1 MRRRAFLCQS
11 LIAAAASAA
20 LGSVVKR
27 RGGTIQTRGVVHA
40 DPPHL
45 LEIAKSHVQLAEAT
59 RSPSKLWGRLGGTE
73 AERASARLFAK
84 QLEPYARSIELEPFT
99 FHAHRPARWSLRL
112 QGSTDLTSAVPT
124 PFDARFPDGAVRAR
138 LHLIATD
145 SDWKDARGKVAFVE
159 ATMQGSVYRNSV
171 REGNLYKRAVEAGAA
186 GLVFSLPMKPGRWRA
201 VAPIDKAYAVRDET
215 YPDKKRPMPCFVVD
229 AVDGGLL
236 AAARSAQIDARVE
249 YQPRTQHEALNVVGY
264 LPGLGRSRVVIFNHL
279 DSFFSGAN
287 DNASGIATTVGLAS
301 RIAMLPPDK
310 RLADFH
316 FVGLAAHQ
324 DGGEGMRAFRARDP
338 KRYASL
344 TQAIL
349 VEHTD
354 ALGGNEAKAAGW
366 PESFNDR
373 RQAYLGSKGWPEIK
387 AALAD
392 LVKRSRVMT
401 VDPQMTDAC
410 IGDLLV
416 ICGELPSFCLIQ
428 GPPYYHTD
436 HDTIDKVS
444 REGMEAAVEFHM
456 RLLEVIGALATGS
469 VDR

>member
-1 MRRRAFLCQS
+1 MRRRAFLSQS
-11 LIAAAASAA
+11 VRAAAASVA
-20 LGSVVKR
+20 LGSVAR
-27 RGGTIQTRGVVHA
+27 PSGGVIQTRRVVGS
-40 DPPHL
+40 DPPDL
-45 LEIAKSHVQLAEAT
+45 LEVAKRHVQLAEAT
-59 RSPSKLWGRLGGTE
+59 RSHSQLWGRLGGSE

-84 QLEPYARSIELEPFT
+84 QLKPYARSVEVEPFT
-99 FHAHRPARWSLRL
+99 FSAYRPIRWSLRL
-112 QGSTDLTSAVPT
+112 HGSTELSSAVPT
-124 PFDARFPDGAVRAR
+124 PFDARFPDSAVRAP
-138 LHLIATD
+138 LHLISTE
-145 SDWKDARGKVAFVE
+145 SDWKEVRGRFAFVE
-159 ATMQGSVYRNSV
+159 ATMQASVYRNSV
-171 REGNLYKRAVEAGAA
+171 REGNLYKRAVGAGAA

-215 YPDKKRPMPCFVVD
+215 YPDKRRPMPCFVVD

-236 AAARSAQIDARVE
+236 ASARSAQVDARIE
-249 YQPRTQHEALNVVGY
+249 YEPRTQHEALNVVGY
-264 LPGLGRSRVVIFNHL
+264 LPGLHRSRVVIFNHL

-287 DNASGIATTVGLAS
+287 DNASGIATTIGLAR
-301 RIAMLPPDK
+301 RIAMLPSDK
-310 RLADFH
+310 RPADFY
-316 FVGLAAHQ
+316 FVGLAAHH

-366 PESFNDR
+366 PRTFNDQ

-387 AALAD
+387 AALSE

-401 VDPQMTDAC
+401 ADPQMTDGC

-436 HDTIDKVS
+436 HDTIDKIS
-444 REGMEAAVEFHM
+444 RAGLEAAVDFHL
-456 RLLEVIGALATGS
+456 RLLEVIGALAGS
-469 VDR
+469 AER